1 MGVVPPMEIVVWRG
15 FFVLSVFF
23 VFFFF
28 LAASIF
34 CLGIAILRDKA
45 VFCLFV
51 LSVLKMKWLFYCII
65 CLKMKN
71 VFQVVIEVH
80 FLMVSHNI
88 FF

>member
-1 MGVVPPMEIVVWRG
+1 MGVVPPMEIVVWRS
-15 FFVLSVFF
+15 FFVLSV
-23 VFFFF
+23 FFF

-34 CLGIAILRDKA
+34 FLGIAILRDKA

-51 LSVLKMKWLFYCII
+51 LSVLKMKWLFYYII